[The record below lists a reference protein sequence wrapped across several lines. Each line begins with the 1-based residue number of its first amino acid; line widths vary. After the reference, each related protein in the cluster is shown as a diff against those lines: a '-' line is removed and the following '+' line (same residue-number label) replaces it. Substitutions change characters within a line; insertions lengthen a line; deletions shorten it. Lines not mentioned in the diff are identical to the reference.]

1 MPQSAANIRH
11 YRITE
16 ELTMK
21 TLGLQLFTIRDN
33 FKDEETIKE
42 SFKKMAEIGYGEAQ
56 TAGLFISPEKFAEYA
71 KDAGVKICGTHYGWE
86 DIRDRTD
93 ETMKIHE
100 ILGTTNIGIG
110 GMPGYA
116 RESKE
121 GMLKFIDEAN
131 EVAAKIAKHGFKFTY
146 HNHSFEFK
154 KFDGKTMM
162 DYLIDG
168 FDKDNVSFVLDT
180 YWVQHGGASIAEMI
194 ERLAGRIDILHL
206 KDMGA
211 CGGENHNVPYI
222 TEIGNGN
229 INFKTIV
236 PLAEKTGV
244 KSFVVEQDSNWKVS
258 PFDSI
263 KESYDKI
270 KSWGLID

>member
-1 MPQSAANIRH
+1 
-11 YRITE
+11 
-16 ELTMK
+16 MK
-21 TLGLQLFTIRDN
+21 TLGLQLFTIRDH
-33 FKDEETIKE
+33 FKDDETIKE

-56 TAGLFISPEKFAEYA
+56 TAGLFIEPENFAKYA
-71 KDAGVKICGTHYGWE
+71 KDAGVTICGTHYGWE
-86 DIRDRTD
+86 DIINKTD

-110 GMPGYA
+110 GMPGFA
-116 RESKE
+116 RETKE
-121 GMLKFIDEAN
+121 GLLQFIEQAN

-162 DYLIDG
+162 DYLIEGLDA
-168 FDKDNVSFVLDT
+168 KNTSFVLDT
-180 YWVQHGGASIAEMI
+180 YWVQHGGASVADMI
-194 ERLAGRIDILHL
+194 ERLSGRIDILHL

-211 CGGENHNVPYI
+211 CGGENKNIPYI
-222 TEIGNGN
+222 TEVGNGN
-229 INFKTIV
+229 IDFAKIV

-244 KSFVVEQDSNWKVS
+244 KSFVVEQDSNWVVS

-263 KESYDKI
+263 KASYDHI
-270 KSWGLID
+270 KGLGLIK